1 MTEIPLFLNEEY
13 AKRGISKYISWN
25 PAVAPHLCAFGTTGS
40 GKTYGMKLCLAK
52 VSKYEPNSQFYIADY
67 KGDFD
72 FTFLEGSDRF
82 YRFMG
87 CSKALDEVYQT
98 LQKRQS
104 GEDKNRNM
112 ILLYVDE
119 WASYLLSLE
128 RKKAEEEKQK
138 LSTLL
143 MLSRSFNIHI
153 FVSQQ
158 RVDSQYF
165 GASRDCF
172 NFVLALS
179 NLSKEGKDMMFHDYK
194 DLMKSDRKRGTG
206 YILVNGTDF
215 APIIVP
221 TISNMELVH
230 RYIKDAVNR

>member
-1 MTEIPLFLNEEY
+1 
-13 AKRGISKYISWN
+13 
-25 PAVAPHLCAFGTTGS
+25 
-40 GKTYGMKLCLAK
+40 
-52 VSKYEPNSQFYIADY
+52 
-67 KGDFD
+67 
-72 FTFLEGSDRF
+72 
-82 YRFMG
+82 
-87 CSKALDEVYQT
+87 
-98 LQKRQS
+98 
-104 GEDKNRNM
+104 
-112 ILLYVDE
+112 
-119 WASYLLSLE
+119 
-128 RKKAEEEKQK
+128 
-138 LSTLL
+138 

-158 RVDSQYF
+158 RIDSQYF

-172 NFVLALS
+172 NFVLSLS